1 MSVTVVNR
9 RGRDVL
15 IASINRGYESIGINQ
30 YRHYERGEVPNVSNG
45 RMIRSI
51 MNPKVRLEMVES
63 SKNELSQQ
71 EYDKKIN
78 NIIN

>member
-1 MSVTVVNR
+1 M
-9 RGRDVL
+9 
-15 IASINRGYESIGINQ
+15 
-30 YRHYERGEVPNVSNG
+30 PNVSNG